1 VIIFNNEFEWDE
13 EKAARNLQKHG
24 VSFEEAATI
33 FKDFG
38 LITRDEALHSDIEQ
52 RELATGYSVTTRL
65 LTAIFTERSGR
76 TRIISARESTSS
88 EKKIY
93 ESGT

>member
-33 FKDFG
+33 FAGFSAMYAADP
-38 LITRDEALHSDIEQ
+38 EHSIGEI
-52 RELATGYSVTTRL
+52 REIAIGISFRGRV
-65 LTAIFTERSGR
+65 LTVSFTERGGLYR
-76 TRIISARESTSS
+76 LISARNSTTPERKS
-88 EKKIY
+88 Y
-93 ESGT
+93 ENG